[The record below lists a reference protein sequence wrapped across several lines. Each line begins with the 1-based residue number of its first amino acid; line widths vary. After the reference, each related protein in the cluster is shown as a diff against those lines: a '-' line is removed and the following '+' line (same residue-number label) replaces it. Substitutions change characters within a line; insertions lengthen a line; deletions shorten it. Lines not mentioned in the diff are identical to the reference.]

1 MTNVGVCVKC
11 KDELNVIEFMEHYYS
26 LGFCYIFFV
35 DDKSNPSVQSI
46 IGERF
51 KGKYKIVINEK
62 WLQPVS
68 LISTFTKHINDNFS
82 EISSRVDYLLNVD
95 MDEYLVLKN
104 PIFKNK
110 IQNVISYYEPFDLL
124 KINWVMFGNNNL
136 KYGDCTTLKDK
147 FTMSSEYCNPTV
159 KSIFNLN
166 TYKNE
171 RTIITSHI
179 VKFNDNKVIKNVEN
193 NTTTNHYGEILK
205 NMSTKNVNLYV
216 AHFIIQTTERFITRR
231 YCIFDKCKINDSLK
245 PLLPNFSIKEIQ
257 EIIKNNK
264 TNLIDYL
271 HNNNVKLNEE
281 LKKIEIGI
289 KKHIKPFF
297 NLINRNRID
306 NYDLVENKI
315 IK

>member
-147 FTMSSEYCNPTV
+147 FTMSDNISSMGIKSLV
-159 KSIFNLN
+159 KLN
-166 TYKNE
+166 SYNKNG
-171 RTIITSHI
+171 RITSHLFDLKKNSI
-179 VKFNDNKVIKNVEN
+179 IKNCLNNITDNKQNEN
-193 NTTTNHYGEILK
+193 KTRGIQIMKLDLYIAHYISQTIE
-205 NMSTKNVNLYV
+205 
-216 AHFIIQTTERFITRR
+216 HFINRR
-231 YCIFDKCKINDSLK
+231 YICHNKCKITDSLL
-245 PLLPNFSIKEIQ
+245 PLLNNITVKEIQ

-297 NLINRNRID
+297 NSINRNRID
-306 NYDLVENKI
+306 NYDLVENK
-315 IK
+315 K